1 MDAGKDVIRGRPIR
15 CLSEIGAMGGDA
27 LGRNAGAREHGLV
40 QTAARVLVVDDEV
53 HEREGLAELLETV
66 GCEVKSAD
74 DVKSAIRELERW
86 GPHVVVT
93 DLVMPGGGGL
103 EVLRKVRTD
112 HSDTP
117 VIILSG
123 RGSIG
128 QAVAAIR
135 EGAYDFIEKP
145 VERGRLEV
153 TLKRAFEQVRVQ
165 REVQVLRRATMENSG
180 VDFIGRS
187 RAMQNVIE
195 LIRKVAPSKASVVVT
210 GQSGTGKEMVARAIH
225 NLSPRKDKPFI
236 AINCSAIPPTLME
249 SEIFGY
255 ERGAFTGADQRRLGC
270 FELADGGTLFLDE
283 VGEIPPEL
291 QAKFLRVLEE
301 EKVRRLGGRNEV
313 SVDVRV
319 LAATNRELKDEIA
332 AGRFR
337 EDLYF
342 RLNVFQIQLPP
353 LRDRPDDIP
362 LLVEHFVRKFG
373 REGGKRI
380 RGVTPSAMRRLGD
393 YRWPGNIR
401 ELRNCIERAVLL
413 CDGELITEA
422 DLPADVLEREGE
434 ASIRLPL
441 GMTLREVDRAYV
453 EAVLSRNGGNK
464 SRSAQA
470 LGISEKTLYN
480 KLNRY
485 AAEDEKRERA
495 VGG

>member
-1 MDAGKDVIRGRPIR
+1 MAH
-15 CLSEIGAMGGDA
+15 S
-27 LGRNAGAREHGLV
+27 
-40 QTAARVLVVDDEV
+40 AARILIVDDESV
-53 HEREGLAELLETV
+53 EREGLAALLETFGYSV
-66 GCEVKSAD
+66 ASADGVKSAL
-74 DVKSAIRELERW
+74 RELERSS
-86 GPHVVVT
+86 PAVVVT
-93 DLVMPGGGGL
+93 DLAMPEGGGL
-103 EVLRKVRTD
+103 EVLRRVRAD
-112 HSDTP
+112 SPDIP

-128 QAVAAIR
+128 AAVDAIR

-145 VERGRLEV
+145 VDRDRLEI
-153 TLKRAFEQVRVQ
+153 TLKRAFDQVQ
-165 REVQVLRRATMENSG
+165 ANREVHVLRRTAMDNSG

-187 RAMQNVIE
+187 RAMQDVIE

-210 GQSGTGKEMVARAIH
+210 GQSGTGKEMVARAVH

-301 EKVRRLGGRNEV
+301 ERLRRLGGRNEV
-313 SVDVRV
+313 AIDVRV
-319 LAATNRELKDEIA
+319 LAATNRDLKQEIGT
-332 AGRFR
+332 GRFR

-362 LLVEHFVRKFG
+362 ALVEHFVRRFA
-373 REGGKRI
+373 RDGGKRI
-380 RGVTPSAMRRLGD
+380 RGVSPSAMRRLGD
-393 YRWPGNIR
+393 YHWPGNIR
-401 ELRNCIERAVLL
+401 ELRNCVERAVLL
-413 CDGELITEA
+413 CDGDLITEA
-422 DLPADVLEREGE
+422 DLPNDVLERAGE
-434 ASIRLPL
+434 ASIRLTL
-441 GMTLREVDRAYV
+441 GMELREVERAYV
-453 EAVLSRNGGNK
+453 EAVLSRCGGNK
-464 SRSAQA
+464 SRCAQS

-480 KLNRY
+480 KLRRY
-485 AAEDEKRERA
+485 VEEDTKRHRV
-495 VGG
+495 VG